1 MCREKNREPIGMKVI
16 KIHNGIDKYFSR
28 KACDDPLNLP
38 RSQGMIISY
47 LSQNS
52 DRELYQKDIEKKFSI
67 SGATATTTLKAME
80 KEGLI
85 LRTASSED
93 ARLKKI
99 SLTGKAYE
107 HDAKVRQNIKRL
119 DEAIESGFTEEEI
132 TIFRDYLE
140 RVTQNLA
147 LLNNK

>member
-1 MCREKNREPIGMKVI
+1 
-16 KIHNGIDKYFSR
+16 
-28 KACDDPLNLP
+28 
-38 RSQGMIISY
+38 MIISY